1 MTVSR
6 MISGH
11 CGVRTHL
18 KRFSIVDE
26 SMYVCLE
33 DHETVDHNFVSKGM
47 PDFFFKFEGFYCLAS
62 TRRPRYETCVPNLI
76 GRVLK
81 SVLGFSLNV
90 A

>member
-47 PDFFFKFEGFYCLAS
+47 PDFF
-62 TRRPRYETCVPNLI
+62 
-76 GRVLK
+76 
-81 SVLGFSLNV
+81 LNSKV
-90 A
+90 FTVWRLRGDPGTKLVCPI